1 MRFTALIFP
10 LIAFFSLAAGCSYMP
25 SVSMPSLPWSSS
37 SKLQPDPTAE
47 AVFDE
52 GIRYFNEKNYVR
64 AIDLFEKIRSDH
76 PFSPQVTPAELKIAE
91 AHYRNKQYT
100 EAITAFK
107 EFQGLH
113 PTNENIPFVV
123 YHLGL
128 AHFDQF
134 TRVDRDQN
142 FTETAKTYF
151 ETVIKDYP
159 KSPYTGPARDKL
171 AKCLDYLAAHE
182 FSVASFYL
190 QQEKYPAARD
200 RLEGIVRRYP
210 STPTAVEALYYLG
223 EAYRLEKNSVKA
235 ALAYAAM
242 VQRFPDHPLTQKA
255 QVQLAEVS
263 KERQD
268 PLALLLMRDGRPQVS
283 APAPSTETAA
293 NRLKDVNLVAKQEVV
308 YEEPGDEKGF
318 LRRVANKLNPFAPSP
333 AKTENNGA
341 KPNTRPQVAKAAA
354 EKEESPGFFASLRN
368 GFGLFSKGE
377 KASADRDP
385 QLTSNIDASLQQR
398 GVTLDRMAT
407 LQPPPSDVAKA
418 AETKVAPPPTDTRAL
433 LSGVD
438 TKLKQDGKTPDALPP
453 TPEIAVGLR
462 GPAPTETSERP
473 VAVTSKPAPT
483 SDTAALLSGVDA
495 GLKQKGIAPSQ
506 FEVAPPPSSEAKQTA
521 APKRPARVE
530 LDTNLTLEKGPL
542 FLDPSEVKLPEK
554 PPEPENKPQQVEKTN
569 TLSEN
574 LVKGAQPAPQKQK
587 PAETK
592 TAVQKRKPDLFEEE
606 EEKGFIEQLKDTANT
621 IGNVLNPLK
630 W

>member
-1 MRFTALIFP
+1 MRLKATVFVS
-10 LIAFFSLAAGCSYMP
+10 IAFLTLAGGCSYVPMP
-25 SVSMPSLPWSSS
+25 SMPSMPWSSS
-37 SKLQPDPTAE
+37 KLEPDATAE
-47 AVFDE
+47 ALFDE
-52 GIRYFNEKNYVR
+52 GIRYFNEKNYIR
-64 AIDLFEKIRSDH
+64 AIDLFERIRSDH

-91 AHYRNKQYT
+91 AYYRNKQYA
-100 EAITAFK
+100 EAITAFR
-107 EFQGLH
+107 EFQAIH
-113 PTNENIPFVV
+113 PTNENIPFVI

-142 FTETAKTYF
+142 FTETAKGYF

-159 KSPYTGPARDKL
+159 KSPYAGPARDKL

-182 FSVASFYL
+182 FSVASFYI

-242 VQRFPDHPLTQKA
+242 VQRFPDHPLAQKA
-255 QVQLAEVS
+255 QMQLAEVS

-283 APAPSTETAA
+283 APVPSPETAE
-293 NRLKDVNLVAKQEVV
+293 NRLKDVTLVAKQEVV
-308 YEEPGDEKGF
+308 HEEPGDEKGF
-318 LRRVANKLNPFAPSP
+318 LRRIADKLNPFAPSP
-333 AKTENNGA
+333 PKKQDNETKREA
-341 KPNTRPQVAKAAA
+341 RPQVVKAAA
-354 EKEESPGFFASLRN
+354 EEERSPGFFASLRN

-377 KASADRDP
+377 KASAPRDP
-385 QLTSNIDASLQQR
+385 EMARNIDASLQQR

-418 AETKVAPPPTDTRAL
+418 AETKPAPPPTDTGAL

-438 TKLKQDGKTPDALPP
+438 SKLKQDGKAPDELPP

-462 GPAPTETSERP
+462 GPAPTTETSERP
-473 VAVTSKPAPT
+473 AVSADKPART

-506 FEVAPPPSSEAKQTA
+506 FEAAPPPSSEAKQTA
-521 APKRPARVE
+521 APKRPSRVE

-542 FLDPSEVKLPEK
+542 FLDPSEVKLPEQ
-554 PPEPENKPQQVEKTN
+554 PPEPVTKPQQAEKTN
-569 TLSEN
+569 ALSEN
-574 LVKGAQPAPQKQK
+574 LVKGAQPALQQQK

-592 TAVQKRKPDLFEEE
+592 TAAQKRKPDLFEED
-606 EEKGFIEQLKDTANT
+606 EEKGLIDQLKDTANT
-621 IGNVLNPLK
+621 IGKVLNPLK